1 MDLTLW
7 ITVMYFPCTYIQCKL
22 QTFPIKG
29 QTQKQKKNKTKKNKK
44 KQKKQ
49 KKQGSKRNWHVK
61 KTPIANNIVIMSL
74 FLVWNTFNVLNFEA

>member
-29 QTQKQKKNKTKKNKK
+29 QTKKQKKNKK

-74 FLVWNTFNVLNFEA
+74 FLVWDTFNVLNFEA

>member
-29 QTQKQKKNKTKKNKK
+29 QTQKQKKKKTKKKKK
-44 KQKKQ
+44 KQKNPKN
-49 KKQGSKRNWHVK
+49 KEVK
-61 KTPIANNIVIMSL
+61 ETDMSRRHQ
-74 FLVWNTFNVLNFEA
+74 